1 MSAQGLLNPKER
13 VRYEAGQCIGLLLM
27 ELAPTFQTKY
37 AGDLVPVLLRMMRE
51 EQHFK
56 MQTQAVSVMT

>member
-1 MSAQGLLNPKER
+1 MLSPNVR
-13 VRYEAGQCIGLLLM
+13 VRYEAGQCVGLLLM

-37 AGDLVPVLLRMMRE
+37 AGDLVPVLMRMMKE
-51 EQHFK
+51 EEHLK